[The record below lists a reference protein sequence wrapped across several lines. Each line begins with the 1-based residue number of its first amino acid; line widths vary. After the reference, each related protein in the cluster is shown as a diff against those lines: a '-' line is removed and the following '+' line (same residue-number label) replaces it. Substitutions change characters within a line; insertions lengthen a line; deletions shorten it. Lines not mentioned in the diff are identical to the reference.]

1 MTLVELL
8 AQIARRDPSRSEA
21 TLQADIRQL
30 VLTAPLSLSAEDV
43 VDADLET
50 PVGVRRRIDIEVGSC
65 LIEVKRDLGAG
76 SVLPDAITQ
85 LADYLAARQDETGCR
100 YVGILTDGADWRCV
114 CLPGEAGAGP
124 PREVSAHAL
133 SPTRPDA
140 EPFLIWLEGVL
151 ATARDVP
158 ATPREIGRRLGS
170 GSSAHALDRD
180 TLLSL
185 FTRHRDHPAVRMKR
199 RLWARLLTTALG
211 TQFDDSDE
219 LFVEHTYLVNTAE
232 VIAHALVG
240 FDLKSIAPASL
251 LSGGKFEESGIAGV
265 VEADFFDWV
274 VHVPGGEPFVR
285 SLARRVGR
293 FRWQE
298 VGGDVL
304 KVLYESVITA
314 PTRKRLGEYY
324 TPDWLAERIV
334 ATTIERPLETRVL
347 DPSCGSGTFLFQAAR
362 RYLAA
367 AEDAGWSPAS
377 TLAGLTRHV
386 LGMDLHPVAVTLA
399 RVTYLLAI
407 GRDRLTHPDRGPIQV
422 PVYLGDAVQWQR
434 EKRDLFSQGNLVV
447 ETDDRRQLFESKLL
461 FPEELLEDPGRFN
474 QVVESLTKLAG
485 SRKPGGDAPKLSG
498 LYQRY
503 AVSPEARKTL
513 DATFQTLC
521 DLHDDGRDHIWSYY
535 VRNLARPS
543 WLALPQNRVDAL
555 IGNPPW
561 LAFRFMTEA
570 MQETFRAY
578 SKDRGLWHGA
588 KVATHQDL
596 SGLFLVRAVERYL
609 KIGGRFAFVVPNAAV
624 DRGQYRGLRTG
635 SYKRTDAQNP
645 VSIAF
650 EPAWDLRRIR
660 PHFFPRGSAV
670 LFGTR
675 ADEPKPLP
683 TEMAVWSGRVPEQNA
698 NWETVEPHLAQAPGK
713 ARPANDDP
721 TSPWADRFRNG
732 ATIFPR
738 FLFFVTRQ
746 AAGPLGMSAGKA
758 AVRSLQRKNDKK
770 PWKDL
775 PALEGV
781 VETEFLRPVLLGE
794 SVLPF
799 RIATTFEAVL
809 PWDWEGLMD
818 GQSDRLDAY
827 EGLASWWRKAEAV
840 WEKHRSSDRL
850 TLIQQL
856 DYQGKFRQQFPIQP
870 ERIVYNASGMH
881 LVASRLYD
889 RRAVIEHKLYWATAA
904 STAEAHYL
912 CAVLNAAT
920 FTELARPFMSYGKDE
935 RDFDKHIW
943 QLPVPLFVPADD
955 LHARLSARGA
965 ELEAAIGGIELV
977 AGRQFSAVR
986 RDLRGFL
993 AESEAGRDVEALVEE
1008 LLS

>member
-8 AQIARRDPSRSEA
+8 AQIARRETTRSEA

-30 VLTAPLSLSAEDV
+30 VLMAPLSLSAEDV
-43 VDADLET
+43 VTADLET

-65 LIEVKRDLGAG
+65 LIEVKRDLSAG
-76 SVLPDAITQ
+76 SVLPDAIVQ
-85 LADYLAARQDETGCR
+85 LADYLAARQKETGCR

-114 CLPGEAGAGP
+114 CLPGEAEAGP
-124 PREVSAHAL
+124 PREVSAYAL
-133 SPTRPDA
+133 SPTRPDP
-140 EPFLIWLEGVL
+140 ESFLIWLEGVL
-151 ATARDVP
+151 ATARDIP
-158 ATPREIGRRLGS
+158 ATPREIGRRLGA
-170 GSSAHALDRD
+170 GSSAHDLDRA
-180 TLLSL
+180 TLLEL

-211 TQFDDSDE
+211 TQFEDSDE

-232 VIAHALVG
+232 IIAHAIVG
-240 FDLKSIAPASL
+240 FDLASIAPASL
-251 LSGGKFEESGIAGV
+251 LNGSKFEESDISGV

-334 ATTIERPLETRVL
+334 STTIEQPLDSRVL
-347 DPSCGSGTFLFQAAR
+347 DPSCGSGTFLFHAAR

-367 AEDAGWSPAS
+367 AEAADMSLGSALS
-377 TLAGLTRHV
+377 GLTRHV

-407 GRDRLTHPDRGPIQV
+407 GRDRLQHPDRGPIQV
-422 PVYLGDAVQWQR
+422 PVYLGDAVQWRR
-434 EKRDLFSQGNLVV
+434 EAQDLFTGGSLVI
-447 ETDDRRQLFESKLL
+447 ETDDQKPLFDSELR
-461 FPEELLEDPGRFN
+461 FPEELLDDPDRFN
-474 QVVESLTKLAG
+474 QIVESMTNLAG
-485 SRKPGGDAPKLSG
+485 NRKPGSDVPKLSG

-503 AVSPEARKTL
+503 SVSAAAQKTL
-513 DATFQTLC
+513 DETFLTLC
-521 DLHDDGRDHIWSYY
+521 DLHDEGRDHIWSYY
-535 VRNLARPS
+535 VRNLARPW
-543 WLALPQNRVDAL
+543 WLALLQNRVDVL
-555 IGNPPW
+555 VGNPPW

-570 MQETFRAY
+570 MQVAFRDY
-578 SKDRGLWHGA
+578 SHERGLWHGS
-588 KVATHQDL
+588 KVATQQDL

-609 KIGGRFAFVVPNAAV
+609 KIGGRFAFVMPNAAV
-624 DRGQYRGLRTG
+624 DRGQYKGLRTG
-635 SYKRTDAQNP
+635 RYKQPDATNP

-660 PHFFPRGSAV
+660 PHFFPRGSGV

-675 ADEPKPLP
+675 ADESKPLP
-683 TEMAVWSGRVPEQNA
+683 TELVVWSGKVPEQNA
-698 NWETVEPHLAQAPGK
+698 NWDMVESCLVQSPGK
-713 ARPANDDP
+713 AQPRGDDP
-721 TSPWADRFRNG
+721 TSPWSERFRNG

-738 FLFFVTRQ
+738 LLFFVTRR
-746 AAGPLGMSAGKA
+746 AAGPLGMPSGKA
-758 AVRSLQRKNDKK
+758 GVRSLQRNNDKK

-781 VETEFLRPVLLGE
+781 VETEFIRPVLLGE

-799 RIATTFEAVL
+799 RIAETFEAVI
-809 PWDWEGLMD
+809 PRERAGLMD

-827 EGLASWWRKAEAV
+827 EGLASWWRRAEAV
-840 WEKHRSSDRL
+840 WEKHRSSARL
-850 TLIQQL
+850 TLIGQL
-856 DYQGKFRQQFPIQP
+856 DYMHKLEQQFTIQP

-881 LVASRLYD
+881 LVASRLND
-889 RRAVIEHKLYWATAA
+889 RRAVIEHSLYWATAA
-904 STAEAHYL
+904 STAEAQYL
-912 CAVLNAAT
+912 CAILNSVT
-920 FTELARPFMSYGKDE
+920 FTNLVRPFMSYGKDE
-935 RDFDKHIW
+935 RHFDKHIW
-943 QLPVPLFVPADD
+943 QLPVPLYDRTDD
-955 LHARLSARGA
+955 LHSRLSARGA
-965 ELEAAIGGIELV
+965 ELEAAIGRLELLP
-977 AGRQFSAVR
+977 GRQFSAVR
-986 RDLRGFL
+986 RDVRGFI